1 MARKRSPQVRNFKL
15 VLEYDGTCFSGWQT
29 QAEGLRTIQSHLEEK
44 LEKIFKK
51 KIHCQ
56 ASGRTDSGV
65 HAMGQVAHFKV
76 DTNLKPSL
84 IHKALNSFLDRDLSV
99 VRVSEAPLD
108 FHAQKNVKSKTY
120 RYTILNR
127 PYPSA
132 LWRDRVYFYPYQ
144 LNLSAMRKA
153 ANDLKGT
160 HDFKSFQSAAQRSRI
175 KNTVRTIKS
184 LRIVKEANLIHIL
197 ISSDGFLYKMVRN
210 IVGALIAVGSG
221 RIAPSSVLKFLK
233 SKERILAPKTAPS
246 YGLCLMSVRY

>member
-1 MARKRSPQVRNFKL
+1 MRNFKL
-15 VLEYDGTCFSGWQT
+15 ILEYDGTGFSGWQT
-29 QAEGLRTIQSHLEEK
+29 QAEGLRTIQNHLEEK
-44 LEKIFKK
+44 LERIFKE

-65 HAMGQVAHFKV
+65 HALSQVVHFKA
-76 DTNLKPSL
+76 DTKIKPSL

-99 VRVSEAPLD
+99 VRCQEVPLD

-132 LWRDRVYFYPYQ
+132 LWRDRAYFYPNK

-160 HDFKSFQSAAQRSRI
+160 HDFKPFQSAAQRSRI
-175 KNTVRTIKS
+175 KNTVRTIKNLS
-184 LRIVKEANLIHIL
+184 IVKERDLVHIS
-197 ISSDGFLYKMVRN
+197 ITADGFLYKMVRN
-210 IVGALIAVGSG
+210 ITGALIAVGSE
-221 RIAPSSVLKFLK
+221 RIPPGSILKLLK
-233 SKERILAPKTAPS
+233 SKERILTPRTAPS